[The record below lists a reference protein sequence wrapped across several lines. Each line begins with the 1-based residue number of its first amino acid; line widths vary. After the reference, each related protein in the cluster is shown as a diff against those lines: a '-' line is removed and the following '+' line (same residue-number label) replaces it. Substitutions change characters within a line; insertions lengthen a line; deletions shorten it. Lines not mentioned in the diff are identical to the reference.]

1 MHLME
6 KPYSQVRQHPNVGG
20 SSCHTSETGYSN
32 FCVSGRQ
39 ETENSH
45 EWIELDR
52 MSQTENLTIL
62 LAVLL
67 VGVLAEENL
76 KAEFKALG
84 GELELGLCFGDYI
97 AAYRINAE
105 GRELLGESTTP
116 VAPPEA
122 FKGRINFTVQDD
134 GLLSLKIMNLQFS
147 DSGNYIR
154 ECKTDE
160 ILENHHK
167 HLYVCGEEISQQDI
181 LLMPGTGANLLCKV
195 AASKASETTVKWYT
209 KRHNTSLFLDTKIS
223 LEPLQEDFKGHVKV
237 SDKGSLL
244 HVTDDLIKDR
254 PRFICLVM
262 DGEQCRSFQTIG
274 PLEEPGVKSIYRSVG
289 ENVSLTCSV
298 DHLRQ
303 NYWETPFGLVN
314 SSKPV
319 SFKETTGSQIFV
331 SNNMKIG
338 HYPLVIR
345 SLSSNHSGT
354 YKCFSTFLVEDYI
367 MNICPVHASSYVS
380 FSSEDRNVSL
390 TCRYISE
397 LQLGDKTDSVSI
409 LWLRNSNG
417 EDVLIMD
424 SEDPSISMPK
434 DLEGRVTYSEKDS
447 SIVITNPKEEDSGTY
462 WCVVL
467 LEKAA
472 SENIDNNN
480 LMEAINDQDEE
491 YGWFTDEEFR
501 NVCLYRQVTNL
512 SFHIT
517 NKDTKSNLT
526 IYAVC
531 GGVIAFLVLIGI
543 VVGIKM
549 RAKNNS
555 VI

>member
-1 MHLME
+1 
-6 KPYSQVRQHPNVGG
+6 
-20 SSCHTSETGYSN
+20 
-32 FCVSGRQ
+32 
-39 ETENSH
+39 
-45 EWIELDR
+45 

-67 VGVLAEENL
+67 AGVLAEENL
-76 KAEFKALG
+76 KPIFSALG
-84 GELELGLCFGDYI
+84 GELEMGFCFGDYI
-97 AAYRINAE
+97 AVYRINAE

-122 FKGRINFTVQDD
+122 FKGRINITGQDE
-134 GLLSLKIMNLQFS
+134 GLLGLKIMNLKFS

-160 ILENHHK
+160 ILENHHTQ
-167 HLYVCGEEISQQDI
+167 LYVCGEEISQQDMS
-181 LLMPGTGANLLCKV
+181 LMPGTGANLLCKV
-195 AASKASETTVKWYT
+195 AASEASQTTVKWYT
-209 KRHNTSLFLDTKIS
+209 DGHNASLFLDTKIS

-244 HVTDDLIKDR
+244 HVSDDLIKDR
-254 PRFICLVM
+254 PHFVCLVM

-274 PLEEPGVKSIYRSVG
+274 TPEEPDVKSIYRSVG
-289 ENVSLTCSV
+289 ENVALTCSV

-319 SFKETTGSQIFV
+319 SFKETTESQIFV
-331 SNNMKIG
+331 ANTMKIG

-354 YKCFSTFLVEDYI
+354 YKCFSNFLVEDYI
-367 MNICPVHASSYVS
+367 VNVCPVHASSNVS
-380 FSSEDRNVSL
+380 FSTEDKNLSL

-397 LQLGDKTDSVSI
+397 LQLGDKKYSVSI

-417 EDVLIMD
+417 EDVPIMD
-424 SEDPSISMPK
+424 SEDPSLSMPK

-447 SIVITNPKEEDSGTY
+447 SMVITNPKEEDSGTY

-467 LEKAA
+467 LDNTEYPA

-480 LMEAINDQDEE
+480 LMETSNDQGEE
-491 YGWFTDEEFR
+491 YELFTDEEFR
-501 NVCLYRQVTNL
+501 DVCLYRQVTNL

-517 NKDTKSNLT
+517 NIDSKSNLT

-531 GGVIAFLVLIGI
+531 GGVIALLGLIGI
-543 VVGIKM
+543 VVVIKM
-549 RAKNNS
+549 RLKNNS
-555 VI
+555 II

>member
-1 MHLME
+1 M
-6 KPYSQVRQHPNVGG
+6 
-20 SSCHTSETGYSN
+20 
-32 FCVSGRQ
+32 
-39 ETENSH
+39 
-45 EWIELDR
+45 

-62 LAVLL
+62 LALL
-67 VGVLAEENL
+67 LSGMLAKENPQPI
-76 KAEFKALG
+76 FRALG
-84 GELELGLCFGDYI
+84 GELEMGFCFGDYI
-97 AAYRINAE
+97 AMYRITAE
-105 GRELLGESTTP
+105 GRELLGESSTP
-116 VAPPEA
+116 VSPPEA
-122 FKGRINFTVQDD
+122 FKGRINITGQDD
-134 GLLSLKIMNLQFS
+134 GLLGLKIMNLQFS
-147 DSGNYIR
+147 DSGSYIR

-160 ILENHHK
+160 ILENHHT
-167 HLYVCGEEISQQDI
+167 HLYVCGEEISQQDMS
-181 LLMPGTGANLLCKV
+181 LTPGTGANLLCKV
-195 AASKASETTVKWYT
+195 GASEASQTTVKWYT
-209 KRHNTSLFLDTKIS
+209 DVHITSLFLDTKIS

-244 HVTDDLIKDR
+244 HVSDDLIKDR
-254 PRFICLVM
+254 PHFVCLVM
-262 DGEQCRSFQTIG
+262 DGEQCMSFQTIAL
-274 PLEEPGVKSIYRSVG
+274 PEEPDIKSIYRSVG

-303 NYWETPFGLVN
+303 NYWETPFGPVN

-367 MNICPVHASSYVS
+367 MNVCPVHASSNVS
-380 FSSEDRNVSL
+380 FSTEDKNVSL

-409 LWLRNSNG
+409 LWLQNSNG
-417 EDVLIMD
+417 EDVQIMD
-424 SEDPSISMPK
+424 SEDPSLSMPK
-434 DLEGRVTYSEKDS
+434 DLEGRVTYSKKDS
-447 SIVITNPKEEDSGTY
+447 SLVITNPKEEDSGTY

-467 LEKAA
+467 LDNTEYAA
-472 SENIDNNN
+472 SENNDNNN
-480 LMEAINDQDEE
+480 LMEASNDQDEE
-491 YGWFTDEEFR
+491 HEWFTDEELR
-501 NVCLYRQVTNL
+501 DMCLYRQVTNL
-512 SFHIT
+512 SFQIT
-517 NKDTKSNLT
+517 NIESKSNLT

-531 GGVIAFLVLIGI
+531 GGVIALLGLIGI

-549 RAKNNS
+549 RAKKNS